1 MGAEEEED
9 EEEDDDDEEEDDDD
23 DDDDDD
29 DEFGGAPAPP
39 RAPLPRGWFTVAEGL
54 PDQER
59 VSVRKRRWS
68 LAEMHPSSA
77 VRGTKGSLFS
87 ALAFRSMITHASRRW
102 LRAASTARVAQ
113 FHSDSKNNGR
123 AGPRRCAMY
132 SMAGSS
138 SRNCGSPMPIFS
150 VDTPSRLK
158 TVLALAVNAFVEEA
172 RERESGGAKDERVV

>member
-1 MGAEEEED
+1 MEAEEEED
-9 EEEDDDDEEEDDDD
+9 EEEDDDDDDEEED

-39 RAPLPRGWFTVAEGL
+39 RAPPLRGRFTVAEKL

-123 AGPRRCAMY
+123 AGPRRSAMY

-138 SRNCGSPMPIFS
+138 SRNCGSPMPILS

-158 TVLALAVNAFVEEA
+158 IVLALA
-172 RERESGGAKDERVV
+172 